1 MEAARSL
8 ERLPG
13 IGLLEQTPMILEKL
27 LLAVPPEMLEWK
39 PSAERWSVS
48 EVLRHL
54 AETEETFR
62 ERTRRMIEEDLP
74 FLESYDQNASHAA
87 GNYSGRPAREQL
99 KRFCHKRDRAL
110 AWLRYLP
117 AGLATRTGRHAE
129 LGQITVGELMNEW
142 AFHDLG
148 HIRQIAELYRAR
160 AFYPEMG
167 AFQRYYTVRP

>member
-1 MEAARSL
+1 MEAARSP

-48 EVLRHL
+48 EVLGHL

-74 FLESYDQNASHAA
+74 LAA
-87 GNYSGRPAREQL
+87 
-99 KRFCHKRDRAL
+99 
-110 AWLRYLP
+110 LP
-117 AGLATRTGRHAE
+117 SRRSRHA
-129 LGQITVGELMNEW
+129 
-142 AFHDLG
+142 H
-148 HIRQIAELYRAR
+148 RA
-160 AFYPEMG
+160 PCG
-167 AFQRYYTVRP
+167 TRPDHCG

>member
-1 MEAARSL
+1 MEAACSL

-39 PSAERWSVS
+39 PSTERWSVS
-48 EVLRHL
+48 EVLGHL

-87 GNYSGRPAREQL
+87 GDRKSTRLNSSHVAISYAVFCL
-99 KRFCHKRDRAL
+99 KKK
-110 AWLRYLP
+110 
-117 AGLATRTGRHAE
+117 
-129 LGQITVGELMNEW
+129 NK
-142 AFHDLG
+142 
-148 HIRQIAELYRAR
+148 
-160 AFYPEMG
+160 
-167 AFQRYYTVRP
+167 

>member
-1 MEAARSL
+1 MEAARSP

-39 PSAERWSVS
+39 SSAERWSVS
-48 EVLRHL
+48 EVLGHL

-74 FLESYDQNASHAA
+74 SLESYEQNASYAA

-99 KRFCHKRDRAL
+99 KRFCHERDPTI
-110 AWLRYLP
+110 AWLRSLP
-117 AGLATRTGRHAE
+117 AGVVTRTGRHAG
-129 LGQITVGELMNEW
+129 LGQITGGGLMIGW
-142 AFHDLG
+142 AFYGLG
-148 HIRQIAELYRAR
+148 HIRQMAELYRAR
-160 AFYPEMG
+160 AFY
-167 AFQRYYTVRP
+167 